1 MIIPQAINQF
11 YVNTLPLV
19 EKTQVRVSDIIK
31 HFCSQNGYLFE
42 DRIKSPESV
51 TEKIETG
58 RYATWSGID
67 DLYACTI
74 VINIISEEDSVISF
88 LEDKFEKIKMIR
100 RGEANKSPDTF
111 RFDSTRFIGKLK
123 QPTGLEFETVM
134 FEVQVKTVFDF
145 AWAKT
150 THALAYKSEKLS
162 WQRLRLAAQ
171 LKAAV
176 EQLDMLILGFAK
188 TSEYVGQGHLPEI
201 EDKTTIQIFFKEK
214 IEMGLIPS
222 ELTPKNWSRFSD
234 NVYRLFQSFKGERP
248 TGHSNQN
255 LSNLKTCLN
264 ELNKEINNLG
274 SKKMPRSLSLF
285 QFVTCVIGSLE
296 NKSAKS
302 KKHKYS
308 FLVTEEMKLF
318 YPKLNILGE
327 IFELESSGRVV
338 SRLKFL

>member
-1 MIIPQAINQF
+1 MIIPQAI
-11 YVNTLPLV
+11 YRIYEDTLPIV
-19 EKTQVRVSDIIK
+19 ENTQERVSDILK
-31 HFCSQNGYLFE
+31 HFCSQKGYLFE

-58 RYATWSGID
+58 RYATWFDID

-74 VINIISEEDSVISF
+74 VISLISEEDSVISF
-88 LEDKFEKIKMIR
+88 LENKFEKIKMIR
-100 RGEANKSPDTF
+100 RGEANKPPDTF

-123 QPTGLEFETVM
+123 HPLGLEIKTVM
-134 FEVQVKTVFDF
+134 FEIQVKTIFDF

-176 EQLDMLILGFAK
+176 EQLDMLILGFDQA
-188 TSEYVGQGHLPEI
+188 SEYVGIGHLPEI
-201 EDKTTIQIFFKEK
+201 EDKTAIQIFFKKK
-214 IEMGLIPS
+214 IEIGLIPG
-222 ELTPKNWSRFSD
+222 ELTPKDWSRFSD
-234 NVYRLFQSFKGERP
+234 NVYRLFQAFKGERP
-248 TGHSNQN
+248 TGHSNQK
-255 LSNLKTCLN
+255 LSNLDVCLN
-264 ELNKEINNLG
+264 EFDKEINNLG
-274 SKKMPRSLSLF
+274 SKKIPRSLSLF

-308 FLVTEEMKLF
+308 FLVTEEMKLL
-318 YPKLNILGE
+318 YPKLHILGE
-327 IFELESSGRVV
+327 TFKLDNLDNEL
-338 SRLKFL
+338 

>member
-1 MIIPQAINQF
+1 MIIPQAI
-11 YVNTLPLV
+11 YRIYEDTLPIV
-19 EKTQVRVSDIIK
+19 ENTRERVSDILK
-31 HFCSQNGYLFE
+31 HFCSQKGYLFE

-58 RYATWSGID
+58 RYATWSDID

-74 VINIISEEDSVISF
+74 VISLISEEDYVISF
-88 LEDKFEKIKMIR
+88 LENKFEKIKIIR
-100 RGEANKSPDTF
+100 RGEANKQPDTF

-123 QPTGLEFETVM
+123 YPLELEIETVM

-176 EQLDMLILGFAK
+176 EQLDMLILGFAQ
-188 TSEYVGQGHLPEI
+188 TSEYVGQGHSPEI
-201 EDKTTIQIFFKEK
+201 EDKITIQIFFKK
-214 IEMGLIPS
+214 KVDLIPS
-222 ELTPKNWSRFSD
+222 ELIPQDWSRFSD
-234 NVYRLFQSFKGERP
+234 NVYRLFQAFKGERP
-248 TGHSNQN
+248 TGHSNQK
-255 LSNLKTCLN
+255 LSNLDICLT
-264 ELNKEINNLG
+264 ELDKEINNLG
-274 SKKMPRSLSLF
+274 SKKIPRSLSLF

-308 FLVTEEMKLF
+308 FLVTEEMKLL

-327 IFELESSGRVV
+327 TFKLENLDNEL
-338 SRLKFL
+338 